1 MNRIVLLGTGCPS
14 PSHIRY
20 GPSTLISTEKH
31 KILIDAGSGV
41 TQRLS
46 EFGLAPS
53 EIDVILITHLH
64 SDHIVDLYQLYI
76 SGWHTGRTR
85 PFKIVGPK
93 GIKKFFDKTVE
104 AYADELNL
112 REIIKEDNI
121 ESFIGINDS
130 IIHMNCG
137 DTEAKKLCES
147 LKTK

>member
-20 GPSTLISTEKH
+20 GPSTLISTEKQ

-76 SGWHTGRTR
+76 SGWHT
-85 PFKIVGPK
+85 
-93 GIKKFFDKTVE
+93 E
-104 AYADELNL
+104 ELSHL
-112 REIIKEDNI
+112 
-121 ESFIGINDS
+121 
-130 IIHMNCG
+130 
-137 DTEAKKLCES
+137 KL
-147 LKTK
+147 LAQRV